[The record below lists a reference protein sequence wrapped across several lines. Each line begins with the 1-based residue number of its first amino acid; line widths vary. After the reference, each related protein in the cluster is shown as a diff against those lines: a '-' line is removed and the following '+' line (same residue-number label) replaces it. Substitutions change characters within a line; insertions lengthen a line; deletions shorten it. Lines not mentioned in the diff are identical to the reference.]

1 MIIKND
7 EEQQQQRP
15 GVQTLLAGSSI
26 CQMTL
31 LKAVSKLVQSARAK
45 PRKTN
50 KMFY

>member
-7 EEQQQQRP
+7 EEQQQRP

-26 CQMTL
+26 CHMTL

-50 KMFY
+50 EMFY